1 MRGPPNAYG
10 YTLPELLIGLS
21 LGLMVIA
28 AATAAY
34 GVSRQTWATM
44 SAIDAVHANA
54 RMALRK
60 VREHVH
66 IAGAAYLDRTA
77 SPATKLSAAY
87 SPDQPDLQGVNG
99 NKAEERIALGHW
111 RLVNERDCQ
120 GNKVDTTPTIRND
133 FKLNTNKELTC
144 KDLTATSS
152 TYQALAE
159 GVEDFQV
166 RYAQGDPIAQTL
178 QWKTA
183 DQVSAMSQ
191 VLAIEVCLR
200 LASINMVNN
209 LGTGNT
215 TSLGCSGETV
225 AADGRLRRVFRR
237 VITLRNR
244 DGRMP

>member
-1 MRGPPNAYG
+1 MRAHSNTLG

-34 GVSRQTWATM
+34 GVSRQTWATL

-60 VREHVH
+60 IREHAQ
-66 IAGAAYLDRTA
+66 IAGAAYLDKSD
-77 SPATKLSAAY
+77 SPNTQLSLSY
-87 SPDQPDLQGVNG
+87 SADQPDLQGANG
-99 NKAEERIALGHW
+99 NKADEHVALGHW
-111 RLVNERDCQ
+111 VNVYARDCQ
-120 GNKVDTTPTIRND
+120 GNQPVGTQIIRND
-133 FKLNTNKELTC
+133 FRLNTNKELTC
-144 KDLTATSS
+144 KDLSPTTN

-159 GVEDFQV
+159 GVEDFQI
-166 RYAQGDPIAQTL
+166 RYAQANPAAQTL

-200 LASINMVNN
+200 VASVTMVSNGSN
-209 LGTGNT
+209 A
-215 TSLGCSGETV
+215 SQGCAGETV

-244 DGRMP
+244 DGLLP

>member
-1 MRGPPNAYG
+1 MRAHSNALG

-44 SAIDAVHANA
+44 AAIDAVHANA

-60 VREHVH
+60 MREHTQ
-66 IAGAAYLDRTA
+66 IAGAAYLDKTA
-77 SPATKLSAAY
+77 SPNTQLSGAY
-87 SPDQPDLQGVNG
+87 SLDQPDLQGVNG
-99 NKAEERIALGHW
+99 NKADEHVALGHW
-111 RLVNERDCQ
+111 SNVQARDCQ
-120 GNKVDTTPTIRND
+120 GNQPVGTQIIRND
-133 FKLNTNKELTC
+133 FRLNTNKELTC
-144 KDLTATSS
+144 KDLVPSS
-152 TYQALAE
+152 NTYQALAE

-166 RYAQGDPIAQTL
+166 RYAQANPAAQTL

-200 LASINMVNN
+200 VASITPVNN
-209 LGTGNT
+209 ANNASTA
-215 TSLGCSGETV
+215 SQGCVGETV

-244 DGRMP
+244 DGLLP

>member
-1 MRGPPNAYG
+1 MRVRVNVHG

-34 GVSRQTWATM
+34 GVSRQTWSNMA
-44 SAIDAVHANA
+44 AIDAVHANA
-54 RMALRK
+54 RIALRK
-60 VREHVH
+60 IREHAQ
-66 IAGAAYLDRTA
+66 IAGAAYLDKSA
-77 SPATKLSAAY
+77 SPNTQLSSNY
-87 SPDQPDLQGVNG
+87 SAGQPDLQGENG
-99 NKAEERIALGHW
+99 NKADEHVALGHW
-111 RLVNERDCQ
+111 VNVYDRDCQ
-120 GNKVDTTPTIRND
+120 GNQPKGIQVIRND
-133 FKLNTNKELTC
+133 FKLNADKELTC
-144 KDLTATSS
+144 KDLSPTSS

-166 RYAQGDPIAQTL
+166 RYAQANPAAQTL

-200 LASINMVNN
+200 VASV
-209 LGTGNT
+209 T
-215 TSLGCSGETV
+215 TVSNGSTASQGCAGETV

-244 DGRMP
+244 DGLLP